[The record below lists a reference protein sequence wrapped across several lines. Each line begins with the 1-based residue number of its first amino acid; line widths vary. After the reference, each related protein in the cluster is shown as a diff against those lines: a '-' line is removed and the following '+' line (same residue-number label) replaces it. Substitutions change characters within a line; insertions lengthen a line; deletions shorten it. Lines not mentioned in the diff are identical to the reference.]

1 MDADSPIG
9 KASSEMAKLGNLTDP
24 AMFITNRAGEMI
36 EDTLGYYGPSKALRR
51 HEDGKTGPLEAASE
65 LMAGG
70 PPPPP
75 PDPLA
80 PQAQVGDEG
89 VRRGA
94 MERNR
99 TKEEQR
105 LYLTRGQPRGLTPL
119 GGTAQTLG

>member
-1 MDADSPIG
+1 MGADSPIG
-9 KASSEMAKLGNLTDP
+9 KASSGMVKLANLTDP
-24 AMFITNRAGEMI
+24 AMFTANRAGEMI
-36 EDTLGYYGPSKALRR
+36 EDALGYYGPSKALQR
-51 HEDGKTGPLEAASE
+51 HEEGETGPLEAASE

-75 PDPLA
+75 LDPLA

-94 MERNR
+94 MKRNR

-105 LYLTRGQPRGLTPL
+105 LYLTKGQPRGLTPL
-119 GGTAQTLG
+119 GGIAQMLG